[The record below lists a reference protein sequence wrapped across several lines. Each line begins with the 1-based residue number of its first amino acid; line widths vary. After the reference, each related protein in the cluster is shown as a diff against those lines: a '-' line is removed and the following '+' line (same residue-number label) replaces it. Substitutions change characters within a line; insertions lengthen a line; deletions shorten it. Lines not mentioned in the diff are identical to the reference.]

1 LDQSDGARHRR
12 RDNRWVCP
20 LPLSNLTSD
29 NTQAASLLVILIVLN
44 EQIRRDTV

>member
-1 LDQSDGARHRR
+1 
-12 RDNRWVCP
+12 
-20 LPLSNLTSD
+20 LSNRTSD